1 MINEVETS
9 PNDRFITN
17 GISYNIGN
25 PTINLPF
32 GDGWKTTI
40 YGDAAHGLLLSLPHE
55 TNFANYRAPPDIEE
69 SEVVS
74 TLQALHAA
82 RSEKTH
88 MVNIS
93 KNGQPTMSAC

>member
-40 YGDAAHGLLLSLPHE
+40 
-55 TNFANYRAPPDIEE
+55 
-69 SEVVS
+69 
-74 TLQALHAA
+74 
-82 RSEKTH
+82 
-88 MVNIS
+88 MV
-93 KNGQPTMSAC
+93 MLRMAYY